1 MLSSRVS
8 GLFTDSKQTY
18 SKFLGL
24 VSDSLKPKPGI
35 SQVLLGIGSDDG
47 REPQKVAVDL
57 LRDLAYLFKHS
68 SLKVKMAKTFASE
81 DEEAIRQLRST
92 FSQIL
97 EQVLTIGDSVQ
108 SMKLVS
114 QANGDVLAALFG
126 TLTLVDF
133 LDTIEVLLERPNDEL
148 RRKVLRLLEGRLRQN
163 PERDS
168 ASQIRVLDFLPTL
181 VDIIRNSTDILLKH
195 AAVACIDRI
204 AEKYGKKDPSRVIGA
219 AQVVASEACI
229 GQTDDRIR
237 IMGVLC
243 LASMAETLGQVMIPA
258 LPEALSRSLALLE
271 LSLEEGKENSRL
283 HDAVF
288 SLFSAL
294 FVHIPYMISGP
305 HLDKIL
311 LLSFKSANA
320 EECEDDSRQ
329 EALKMM
335 ARKVDM
341 AATLGA
347 VDRNWQYA
355 VQAGPVAT
363 KETLEVVSLAVE
375 KHPKSATGKNIG
387 VLSSILFKAFDLRR
401 EQLALGANAT
411 FDAADVE
418 ETEDALNDVTIKMI
432 YKLNDTTFRPIF
444 TKMLDWA
451 TSGLPKKDTQGSLAR
466 LTAFY
471 KFLQVFFGTLQV
483 FVTFTKSCIIANKD
497 SLSSLVMPAI
507 SSKAWFPSSE
517 RPVRPTRAPR
527 LCGWPRCV
535 CSAMP
540 LSTIKTV
547 MPVLPIDLCVKLTF
561 AEFWQSP
568 SHLNQISTPL
578 INQLAHATNSST
590 AATVIA
596 EAVPAITELAV
607 AADSTDNHKELN
619 TALMKFLR
627 PSAGPNG
634 KPAGGENPHTR
645 LAALKAEQSLT
656 EQLGE
661 EWLALLPEM
670 LPYIS
675 ELMEDEDE
683 NVEREVRKWVK
694 QIENVLG
701 EKLDDMLT

>member
-1 MLSSRVS
+1 VFIIPR
-8 GLFTDSKQTY
+8 FWTITDPRQTY
-18 SKFLGL
+18 SKYLGL
-24 VSDSLKPKPGI
+24 VSDSLKTKPGI

-81 DEEAIRQLRST
+81 DEEAIRQIRT
-92 FSQIL
+92 VFSQIL

-133 LDTIEVLLERPNDEL
+133 LDTIEVLLQRPNDEL

-181 VDIIRNSTDILLKH
+181 VDIVRNSTDILLKH

-243 LASMAETLGQVMIPA
+243 LASMAETLGQAMIPA

-271 LSLEEGKENSRL
+271 LSLDDGKENSRL

-288 SLFSAL
+288 SFFSAL
-294 FVHIPYMISGP
+294 FVHIPYMISGT

-311 LLSFKSANA
+311 VLSFKSANG
-320 EECEDDSRQ
+320 EDCEDDSRQ

-401 EQLALGANAT
+401 EQLALGAKAT
-411 FDAADVE
+411 FDAADVDE
-418 ETEDALNDVTIKMI
+418 IEDAINDVTIKMI
-432 YKLNDTTFRPIF
+432 YKLNDTSFRPIF
-444 TKMLDWA
+444 TKMLEWA
-451 TSGLPKKDTQGSLAR
+451 TSGLPKKDTQGSWAR
-466 LTAFY
+466 LTTFY

-483 FVTFTKSCIIANKD
+483 CTPCHHS
-497 SLSSLVMPAI
+497 
-507 SSKAWFPSSE
+507 SSKVSPSL
-517 RPVRPTRAPR
+517 TRSVHRHR
-527 LCGWPRCV
+527 LCQLCYRKRGFGPWKSQSSRQDHQA
-535 CSAMP
+535 AM
-540 LSTIKTV
+540 V
-547 MPVLPIDLCVKLTF
+547 GHD
-561 AEFWQSP
+561 A
-568 SHLNQISTPL
+568 STP
-578 INQLAHATNSST
+578 Q
-590 AATVIA
+590 
-596 EAVPAITELAV
+596 
-607 AADSTDNHKELN
+607 
-619 TALMKFLR
+619 
-627 PSAGPNG
+627 
-634 KPAGGENPHTR
+634 R
-645 LAALKAEQSLT
+645 L
-656 EQLGE
+656 
-661 EWLALLPEM
+661 
-670 LPYIS
+670 
-675 ELMEDEDE
+675 
-683 NVEREVRKWVK
+683 
-694 QIENVLG
+694 
-701 EKLDDMLT
+701 

>member
-1 MLSSRVS
+1 
-8 GLFTDSKQTY
+8 
-18 SKFLGL
+18 
-24 VSDSLKPKPGI
+24 
-35 SQVLLGIGSDDG
+35 
-47 REPQKVAVDL
+47 
-57 LRDLAYLFKHS
+57 
-68 SLKVKMAKTFASE
+68 MAKTFASE
-81 DEEAIRQLRST
+81 DEEATRQLRT
-92 FSQIL
+92 LFSQIL

-133 LDTIEVLLERPNDEL
+133 LDTIEVLLQRPNDEL

-163 PERDS
+163 PERDG

-243 LASMAETLGQVMIPA
+243 LASMAETLGQAMIPA

-271 LSLEEGKENSRL
+271 LSLEQGKENSRL

-294 FVHIPYMISGP
+294 FVHIPYMISGT

-320 EECEDDSRQ
+320 EDCEDESRQ

-341 AATLGA
+341 AAALGA

-355 VQAGPVAT
+355 VQAGPVAA

-411 FDAADVE
+411 FDAVDVDE
-418 ETEDALNDVTIKMI
+418 IEDALNDVTIKMI

-451 TSGLPKKDTQGSLAR
+451 TSGLPKKDTQGSWAR
-466 LTAFY
+466 LTTFY

-483 FVTFTKSCIIANKD
+483 CYHFSSKRFTIADKD

-507 SSKAWFPSSE
+507 SSKAWFPSLA

-527 LCGWPRCV
+527 LCGWPQCV

-547 MPVLPIDLCVKLTF
+547 CL
-561 AEFWQSP
+561 SP
-568 SHLNQISTPL
+568 SLLFSSWVQAEANHRRILAISLAPEQNLHAPHQPTRTRHEFLHGSYCNRRGRPRHHRARRRRRLNRQPQGTQHRPDEVPPSVRRPER
-578 INQLAHATNSST
+578 QSRWRREPAHAPRSAQGRAIAHR
-590 AATVIA
+590 AAGRG
-596 EAVPAITELAV
+596 V
-607 AADSTDNHKELN
+607 AC
-619 TALMKFLR
+619 
-627 PSAGPNG
+627 PSA
-634 KPAGGENPHTR
+634 
-645 LAALKAEQSLT
+645 
-656 EQLGE
+656 
-661 EWLALLPEM
+661 
-670 LPYIS
+670 
-675 ELMEDEDE
+675 
-683 NVEREVRKWVK
+683 
-694 QIENVLG
+694 
-701 EKLDDMLT
+701 